1 MGPPLLDKVRAD
13 NDRAAEE
20 SRAKGQAEYDKFSRE
35 AAELAAQAMER
46 TGLPGSD
53 IAAAALR
60 ASVGDYDGWA
70 KMGSEPGKLP
80 GGLAGADGI
89 AVGTPKA
96 DASIGKMLPGTGM
109 LLSGSGSA
117 KLGEGV
123 DLDLKLGFPGFAQDG
138 GRAGKKGEGGTEL
151 GPERREPGSESAAE
165 HYGRGA
171 SDLTSRP
178 LARASAE
185 ERDLVADYI
194 DRTLRH

>member
-1 MGPPLLDKVRAD
+1 MLDKVRAD
-13 NDRAAEE
+13 NDRAVEE

-35 AAELAAQAMER
+35 AAELSAQAMER

-60 ASVGDYDGWA
+60 ASVGDYDGLA

-80 GGLAGADGI
+80 GGLGGADGI

-96 DASIGKMLPGTGM
+96 GASIEKMLPGTGM
-109 LLSGSGSA
+109 LLSGSGST
-117 KLGEGV
+117 KLGEGI

-138 GRAGKKGEGGTEL
+138 GRSGKPGEGGTEL
-151 GPERREPGSESAAE
+151 RPEGREPGADSGAE
-165 HYGRGA
+165 RYGRGA
-171 SDLTSRP
+171 SDLASRP
-178 LARASAE
+178 LAGASAE
-185 ERDLVADYI
+185 KRDLVADFI